1 MTSEY
6 VNLGTK
12 PNVDV
17 SRENDFVVKS
27 VKDEKMN
34 NYKDVNHCEIDLF
47 SSSNL
52 TKTDNSK
59 FMIEETHN
67 NRNSKVV
74 NRNKESW
81 DTEQISKQ
89 LYPVHENNL
98 DFLVESP
105 GDDSKNSNENN
116 ETKIKET
123 NYHNYN
129 KVSKGNYNDT
139 ITSTFSNN
147 YTNKIANQNRTIFN
161 LENLKQIMSI
171 ENFEN
176 TNKNMIDLTNR
187 NMVNSYLSNKNNL
200 DTEKK
205 EFLKKL
211 MYFSNKNNSVINNI
225 SPSNSIAPN
234 SKNIS
239 PKRKIEETTGDK
251 FVDEIGDIK
260 NPFNIYAAEINLFD
274 EENKTVNIIN
284 DALKKSEEKVEKAEN
299 GDFFL
304 NKRKN
309 KHSINVIK
317 NRLLSSN
324 ILNSYDESI
333 LDNYNSVDEKVSIKK
348 KKISKSFSQKNE
360 ECLDKEENTN
370 LNKKDIKNRKTKI
383 NEKKNNKNEKNNSKI
398 NDLLKSPNGNG
409 KEKKQNLN
417 DKEKNKNPTKLHQ
430 SNLTKKPNISKVQ
443 QNNSNLVNYL
453 KKSMLDLKKVNKKEP
468 SKDVKTDK
476 NNNGTNNGNNIES
489 MGVKKRIILSDIN
502 SKISSID
509 DKSNTLI
516 TSLQLEPS
524 KKHHLEIENN
534 NYEFKPKMRTP
545 NSHSLFDYANFSI
558 DILDDGKKKRQNYIK
573 KYRELNRIFSNTLSL
588 LSIII

>member
-12 PNVDV
+12 PNVDI
-17 SRENDFVVKS
+17 SRDSDFLVKS
-27 VKDEKMN
+27 VKDDKMN
-34 NYKDVNHCEIDLF
+34 NYKDINHCEIDLF

-52 TKTDNSK
+52 TKTDSNK
-59 FMIEETHN
+59 FIIEETQN
-67 NRNSKVV
+67 NKNSKVV

-123 NYHNYN
+123 NYNNYN

-200 DTEKK
+200 ETEKK

-239 PKRKIEETTGDK
+239 PKRKNEETIGEK
-251 FVDEIGDIK
+251 FVDEMVEIK

-274 EENKTVNIIN
+274 EENKTMININ
-284 DALKKSEEKVEKAEN
+284 DASKKPEEKVEN

-333 LDNYNSVDEKVSIKK
+333 LDNYNSVDEKVCIKK

-360 ECLDKEENTN
+360 ECIDKEENTN
-370 LNKKDIKNRKTKI
+370 LIKKDIKNQKTKI
-383 NEKKNNKNEKNNSKI
+383 NEKKSNKNEKNNSKI
-398 NDLLKSPNGNG
+398 NDLMKSPNNNV

-443 QNNSNLVNYL
+443 HNNSNLVNYL
-453 KKSMLDLKKVNKKEP
+453 KKSMLDLKKVNKKEQ
-468 SKDVKTDK
+468 SKFREDIKSDK
-476 NNNGTNNGNNIES
+476 NNNGTNNGNIEAI
-489 MGVKKRIILSDIN
+489 GVKKRIILSDIN

-516 TSLQLEPS
+516 TSLQIEPS
-524 KKHHLEIENN
+524 KKHNLEIESN
-534 NYEFKPKMRTP
+534 NYEFKSKMRTP

-558 DILDDGKKKRQNYIK
+558 DILDDGKKKRQNYVK